1 MVNLM
6 NNYFENLKTEVGIN
20 EASGVDEEDNEL
32 DSILK
37 TLRPNTSAKNFKE
50 FLKLEDNCLKS
61 QNWRKISRKLVE
73 DEKKEQLAIEQDRL
87 GPGVLNL
94 YGHEEP
100 RSLKVQQLVDAFR
113 NSYRRPG

>member
-1 MVNLM
+1 M

-20 EASGVDEEDNEL
+20 EASGVDEEYNEL

-73 DEKKEQLAIEQDRL
+73 DEKKEQLALEQERL

-94 YGHEEP
+94 YGNEEP

-113 NSYRRPG
+113 MNYRRPG

>member
-1 MVNLM
+1 M
-6 NNYFENLKTEVGIN
+6 NSYFENLKTEVGIN
-20 EASGVDEEDNEL
+20 VASVVDEEDNEL

-61 QNWRKISRKLVE
+61 QNWRKTSRKLVE
-73 DEKKEQLAIEQDRL
+73 VEKKEQLAIEQDRL